1 MAPVEGKSAN
11 GLQDPSA
18 PSSSAKSRHKV
29 RPFRFH
35 LHHAQRK
42 SLAKSAVFLAALVLL
57 LALWYL
63 IATRPVGQ

>member
-1 MAPVEGKSAN
+1 MGPVEGKSASCS
-11 GLQDPSA
+11 QDVSA
-18 PSSSAKSRHKV
+18 ASARRRHTV
-29 RPFRFH
+29 HPFRFH

-42 SLAKSAVFLAALVLL
+42 SLAKSAVFIAALILL

>member
-1 MAPVEGKSAN
+1 MAPVEDKSADRS
-11 GLQDPSA
+11 QCPSA
-18 PSSSAKSRHKV
+18 SSPRRRHTV

-42 SLAKSAVFLAALVLL
+42 SLAKSAVFLAALILL

-63 IATRPVGQ
+63 IATRQVAQ